1 MAELDRECIL
11 REPTSSQKPVVQ
23 VCSPG
28 SHKTSEAEEYEAKR
42 RCDVV
47 DGDIE
52 QFRQQRITGADHGG

>member
-1 MAELDRECIL
+1 MAELDRERIL

-23 VCSPG
+23 VCSG

-42 RCDVV
+42 RRDVV

-52 QFRQQRITGADHGG
+52 LFRQQRITGADHGG